1 MLTIFLK
8 DRQQTIK
15 FKDYPSTDPIKFMM
29 NFKKIFPS
37 TFDLL
42 LPVLPEDQTKLDD
55 VTWESTAKDF
65 KLFQRLIQE
74 WATVELRL
82 SALRKMKN
90 EQAAN
95 DLVRAAQ
102 TARKQFQHK
111 QKRLNLLE
119 ADYMFLHTIH
129 SLLDIELVEI
139 GANFYLPT
147 LRETWKDVMSE
158 TVLNAII
165 HQKN

>member
-1 MLTIFLK
+1 MLSIFLK

-15 FKDYPSTDPIKFMM
+15 FTDYPSTDPIKFMM

-42 LPVLPEDQTKLDD
+42 LPILPEDQTTLDD
-55 VTWESTAKDF
+55 VTWESTTKDF
-65 KLFQRLIQE
+65 DLFKRLIQE

-82 SALRKMKN
+82 AALRKMKN

-95 DLVRAAQ
+95 DLVRKAQ
-102 TARKQFQHK
+102 LARKQFQNK
-111 QKRLNLLE
+111 QKRLNLLQ
-119 ADYMFLHTIH
+119 ADYMFLQTVH
-129 SLLDIELVEI
+129 SLLDLELVEI

-147 LRETWKDVMSE
+147 LRQTWQDVIPESI
-158 TVLNAII
+158 LNTTI
-165 HQKN
+165 N

>member
-8 DRQQTIK
+8 DRQQTVQ
-15 FKDYPSTDPIKFMM
+15 FTDYPSTDPIKFMM

-42 LPVLPEDQTKLDD
+42 LPVLPDDESKLNE
-55 VTWESTAKDF
+55 VTWESTAEDL

-82 SALRKMKN
+82 SVLRKMKN

-95 DLVRAAQ
+95 DTVRQAQ
-102 TARKQFQHK
+102 LARKQFQSK
-111 QKRLNLLE
+111 QQRLNLLQ
-119 ADYMFLHTIH
+119 ADYIFLATIH
-129 SLLDIELVEI
+129 SLLDMTLVEI
-139 GANFYLPT
+139 GSAFYLPS
-147 LRETWKDVMSE
+147 LRKTWQDIIPE
-158 TVLNAII
+158 AVLNQSIQA
-165 HQKN
+165 KG